1 MGDADLIESGG
12 PDGRQPGDGRRTGDD
27 KRRSIEADGDHFGAE
42 LSHRAGA
49 LHIPQWGTKDG

>member
-27 KRRSIEADGDHFGAE
+27 KRRSLEADGDHFG
-42 LSHRAGA
+42 
-49 LHIPQWGTKDG
+49 T